1 MKREN
6 EVAPGINILINVPD
20 FLALTAACSALYFI
34 LRAKKT
40 YFLDSGFFI
49 ALANVGFILFLGESS
64 YAHAFDLPTSPLID
78 TALVAIMASSI
89 GIASYLL
96 RNGDETDPR
105 RIWRLRGFVLQPPL
119 PFLIFIMSAAI
130 WTASGFIFTPWS
142 LNQAVLG
149 NVTYYYYSYQIWYIS
164 MSALLLVCFVSLPVL
179 SFYHQ
184 SKAVHDKKASLSM
197 KIISVCWAFFG
208 VLTFF
213 HIAAGGLFLPTS
225 QSIGLVADSLLFVL
239 IAFALREPTILGR
252 IVTSGETVNQAV
264 YSNVSTDTIVLYNTE
279 SDRRSLVET
288 FVKDG
293 LATGQDVVF
302 QVTKAEVPF
311 YRAILK
317 GSALTDSYLG
327 EHSVT
332 FQSIERNIAPREING
347 SLPAA
352 VPRGRRELV
361 DLDELDLD
369 QCRDIVDRIASPDSA
384 SSSKRVGRIWALNV
398 EGAHPG
404 VLDLLQE
411 SNPTARVID
420 LAMQQDAFSSTVNM
434 KHQDILGNRLLL
446 QYEPTSKYEEIVQK
460 FVREFQANVESVAI
474 FTSAGSPIYRQ
485 FRDQRNISLFSFS
498 TKTSSPARISDE
510 QVLLPERDTSLLLDA
525 VDKLLQA
532 LSKKRIGIVFD
543 VFTDII
549 LSQGFEKAY
558 GVLSS
563 VVEMTES
570 EMASILVL
578 INYSALEPRVLG
590 AVQGLFRSQVR
601 FNIEG
606 LKVIKLQ
613 GSRQESTYDEE
624 PLAGAQASSGGVR
637 A

>member
-1 MKREN
+1 M
-6 EVAPGINILINVPD
+6 
-20 FLALTAACSALYFI
+20 
-34 LRAKKT
+34 
-40 YFLDSGFFI
+40 
-49 ALANVGFILFLGESS
+49 
-64 YAHAFDLPTSPLID
+64 
-78 TALVAIMASSI
+78 MA
-89 GIASYLL
+89 
-96 RNGDETDPR
+96 
-105 RIWRLRGFVLQPPL
+105 V
-119 PFLIFIMSAAI
+119 AI
-130 WTASGFIFTPWS
+130 WTAASLTFSPWS
-142 LNQAVLG
+142 LNQTVLG
-149 NVTYYYYSYQIWYIS
+149 SVTYYFYSYQIWYVAT
-164 MSALLLVCFVSLPVL
+164 SALLLVCFVSFPVL
-179 SFYHQ
+179 SFYRQ
-184 SKAVHDKKASLSM
+184 SKTVQDRKASLSM
-197 KIISVCWAFFG
+197 KIISICWALFG

-213 HIAAGGLFLPTS
+213 QIAAGGLFLPVS
-225 QSIGLVADSLLFVL
+225 QSIGLVADSLLFVF

-264 YSNVSTDTIVLYNTE
+264 YSNPNTDTIVLYNTE

-302 QVTKAEVPF
+302 QVTKAEIPF

-332 FQSIERNIAPREING
+332 IQPIEGTVTPREING
-347 SLPAA
+347 SQPASLPSE
-352 VPRGRRELV
+352 RRELV
-361 DLDELDLD
+361 DLDELDPD
-369 QCRDIVDRIASPDSA
+369 HVRDIIHRIMMPDSTQG
-384 SSSKRVGRIWALNV
+384 SKHVGRIWAMNV
-398 EGAHPG
+398 EGVRPG
-404 VLDLLQE
+404 ALDLLQE
-411 SNPTARVID
+411 ANPTARVID
-420 LAMQQDAFSSTVNM
+420 LAMQQDAFSRMVNL

-446 QYEPTSKYEEIVQK
+446 EYEPTSKYEEIVQK
-460 FVREFQANVESVAI
+460 FVREFQANVESIAV
-474 FTSAGSPIYRQ
+474 FTSVGSPIYRQ

-498 TKTSSPARISDE
+498 TKTSSHARLSDE

-578 INYSALEPRVLG
+578 INNGAFEPGVLG
-590 AVQGLFRSQVR
+590 AVRGLFRSQLR
-601 FNIEG
+601 FNFEG
-606 LKVIKLQ
+606 LKAIKLQ
-613 GSRQESTYDEE
+613 GSQQERSFDDE
-624 PLAGAQASSGGVR
+624 PLSGVHESSEGIR

>member
-1 MKREN
+1 M
-6 EVAPGINILINVPD
+6 NVLD
-20 FLALTAACSALYFI
+20 FLALTASCSALYFI

-49 ALANVGFILFLGESS
+49 ALANVGFIMFLAEST
-64 YAHAFDLPTSPLID
+64 YAHAFEVPVSPLID
-78 TALVAIMASSI
+78 TALIAIMASSI

-105 RIWRLRGFVLQPPL
+105 RIWRLKRFVTKPPL
-119 PFLIFIMSAAI
+119 PFLIFLMVVGI
-130 WTASGFIFTPWS
+130 WTVAGFIFSPWS
-142 LNQAVLG
+142 LNQTSLEG
-149 NVTYYYYSYQIWYIS
+149 VTYYYFSYEIWYIAT
-164 MSALLLVCFVSLPVL
+164 SAVLLVCFVSLPVL
-179 SFYHQ
+179 SFFHQ
-184 SKAVHDKKASLSM
+184 SKTVQDKKASLSM
-197 KIISVCWAFFG
+197 KIISLCWACFG
-208 VLTFF
+208 VLTLFQ
-213 HIAAGGLFLPTS
+213 IAAGGLFLPTS
-225 QSIGLVADSLLFVL
+225 QSIGSVADSLLFVL

-252 IVTSGETVNQAV
+252 IVTSGETVSQAV
-264 YSNVSTDTIVLYNTE
+264 YSNPSIDTIVLYNTE
-279 SDRRSLVET
+279 SDRRNLVET

-293 LATGQDVVF
+293 LATGQDVVC

-317 GSALTDSYLG
+317 GSGLLGSTTG

-332 FQSIERNIAPREING
+332 IQPIDTTASSGDINSALSSSVSG
-347 SLPAA
+347 E
-352 VPRGRRELV
+352 RRELV
-361 DLDELDLD
+361 DLDELDLERC
-369 QCRDIVDRIASPDSA
+369 QDIIDKMTIPDSIPR
-384 SSSKRVGRIWALNV
+384 SGHVGRIWALNV
-398 EGAHPG
+398 EGAHAG
-404 VLDLLQE
+404 ILDLLQRV
-411 SNPTARVID
+411 NPTARVID
-420 LAMQQDAFSSTVNM
+420 LAMQQDTFSSMFNM

-446 QYEPTSKYEEIVQK
+446 EYEPTSDYEEIVQK
-460 FVREFQANVESVAI
+460 FVREFQANVESVSI

-498 TKTSSPARISDE
+498 TKTSSPARLSDE

-563 VVEMTES
+563 VVEMTEN
-570 EMASILVL
+570 ETASILVM
-578 INYSALEPRVLG
+578 INYGALEPRILG
-590 AVQGLFRSQVR
+590 AVQGLFRSQLR
-601 FNIEG
+601 FNFEG

-613 GSRQESTYDEE
+613 GGLKESSYGEE
-624 PLAGAQASSGGVR
+624 PLSGVQERSGGIK

>member
-1 MKREN
+1 
-6 EVAPGINILINVPD
+6 
-20 FLALTAACSALYFI
+20 
-34 LRAKKT
+34 
-40 YFLDSGFFI
+40 
-49 ALANVGFILFLGESS
+49 
-64 YAHAFDLPTSPLID
+64 
-78 TALVAIMASSI
+78 MASSI

-105 RIWRLRGFVLQPPL
+105 RIWRLRRFVSQPPL
-119 PFLIFIMSAAI
+119 PFLIFLAAVGI
-130 WTASGFIFTPWS
+130 WTAAGFIFSPWS
-142 LNQAVLG
+142 LNQTLLG
-149 NVTYYYYSYQIWYIS
+149 SATYYFYSYQIWYIVAG
-164 MSALLLVCFVSLPVL
+164 ALLLVCFVSLPVL

-184 SKAVHDKKASLSM
+184 SKTVQDKKASLSM
-197 KIISVCWAFFG
+197 KIISVSWASFG
-208 VLTFF
+208 VLTLFQ
-213 HIAAGGLFLPTS
+213 IAAGGLFLPIS
-225 QSIGLVADSLLFVL
+225 ESIGSVADSLLFVL

-252 IVTSGETVNQAV
+252 IVTSGETVSQAV
-264 YSNVSTDTIVLYNTE
+264 YSNPSIDTIVLYNAE

-293 LATGQDVVF
+293 LATGQDVVC

-311 YRAILK
+311 YRAILR
-317 GSALTDSYLG
+317 GSGMMNSSLG

-332 FQSIERNIAPREING
+332 IRPIETTIAP
-347 SLPAA
+347 AA
-352 VPRGRRELV
+352 IDTPLSASVPDVRRELV

-369 QCRDIVDRIASPDSA
+369 HCRDIIRKITFPDGISR
-384 SSSKRVGRIWALNV
+384 SKQIGRIWALNV
-398 EGAHPG
+398 EGAHAG
-404 VLDLLQE
+404 VLDLLQGA
-411 SNPTARVID
+411 NPTARVID
-420 LAMQQDAFSSTVNM
+420 LAMQQDTFSKMFNM

-446 QYEPTSKYEEIVQK
+446 EYEPTSDYEEVVQK
-460 FVREFQANVESVAI
+460 FVKEFQANGEPVAI

-498 TKTSSPARISDE
+498 TKTSSPARLSDE

-532 LSKKRIGIVFD
+532 LSKKRIGILFD

-578 INYSALEPRVLG
+578 INYGALEPRVLG
-590 AVQGLFRSQVR
+590 AVQGLFRSQLR
-601 FNIEG
+601 FNFDG
-606 LKVIKLQ
+606 PKVIKLQ
-613 GSRQESTYDEE
+613 GGRQASSYDEE
-624 PLAGAQASSGGVR
+624 PLTGVQESSGGIR